1 MQLVQMLVRGPLP
14 APMLALALMLRMQA
28 RPARQSR
35 A

>member
-14 APMLALALMLRMQA
+14 VLMLALALMLRMQGK
-28 RPARQSR
+28 PARQLR